1 MHTYQKLTLFCLY
14 LGIKFNWMRFDKSIS
29 DTIQSHKWISYVR
42 TFDMFE
48 SVLIWN
54 KMRKRA
60 NKDDAISKEKKI
72 FSKSHA

>member
-14 LGIKFNWMRFDKSIS
+14 LGIKFNSMRFDKSIS

-42 TFDMFE
+42 TFDKHE

-54 KMRKRA
+54 KMRRRA
-60 NKDDAISKEKKI
+60 NKDDARSTENNI
-72 FSKSHA
+72 F